1 MNRLAKRTEVKN
13 KFWLA
18 VLCVVIILG
27 AKKSSAETPFPL
39 PVTKPVF
46 KIIGYLLQSDIA
58 AGNAANFDF
67 TRITHLN
74 IAFVNPDQNGNFP
87 ELVGL
92 SAVIATAHQKKVK
105 VMASIGGGSAP
116 AYYTAL
122 LADSNRNDFIKKL
135 VAVTVNNGFDGVDV
149 DLEGTRIDDNY
160 EKFVTGLA
168 AALKL
173 KGKLITA
180 AVATAYGKQYTDK
193 ALSQFDFITIMSYDK
208 TGPWN
213 LSNPGQDAPYDM
225 AVDDLTYWGTT
236 RGISKDKLNLGVPF
250 YGYGFGT
257 NAPASISFKD
267 LVAQY
272 PGAENTDQITV
283 TGGGIIYYNGIPT
296 IKSKVELAL
305 QKAGGV
311 MMWQLLQDAS
321 GDLSLLQ
328 TINATIGSVH
338 Q

>member
-1 MNRLAKRTEVKN
+1 MIK
-13 KFWLA
+13 KFWFA
-18 VLCVVIILG
+18 VIFIVMILG
-27 AKKSSAETPFPL
+27 CKKSGAETAISASKTDPG
-39 PVTKPVF
+39 F

-74 IAFVNPDQNGNFP
+74 IAFVNPDQHGNFP
-87 ELVGL
+87 VLSGL
-92 SAVIATAHQKKVK
+92 STVIATAHQKNVK

-116 AYYTAL
+116 AYYAAL

-135 VAVTVNNGFDGVDV
+135 VEVTVTNGFDGVDV
-149 DLEGTRIDDNY
+149 DLESTRIDNNY
-160 EKFVTGLA
+160 ENFVTGLA

-180 AVATAYGKQYTDK
+180 AVATAYGTQYTDK
-193 ALSQFDFITIMSYDK
+193 ALSQFDFINIMSYDK

-213 LSNPGQDAPYDM
+213 LSNPGQDAPYAM
-225 AVDDLTYWGTT
+225 AVDDLIYWGNT
-236 RGISKDKLNLGVPF
+236 RGITKDKLNLGVPF

-257 NAPASISFKD
+257 NAPSSISFKN

-272 PGAENTDQITV
+272 PGAENTDQVTV
-283 TGGGIIYYNGIPT
+283 PGGGIIYYNGIPT
-296 IKSKVELAL
+296 ITSKVQLAL

-321 GDLSLLQ
+321 GNLSLLH
-328 TINATIGSVH
+328 TINATIDSVH
-338 Q
+338 